1 MDKKLLNKLPEETEE
16 QYLWRMGHYIGDGLV
31 DSWKD
36 IGDIVNSQL
45 YTDESQY
52 KTADTYRRQISTA
65 KKYYDNVFSP
75 MITNSDSEYDPNI
88 QKQLE
93 ALRKERIKIQTLNVE
108 RNRIDREEARRELFY
123 EQVHTLAQ
131 TIPVPEFNAIQVS
144 EDINETY
151 VLCLADIHAGAKFK
165 SLTNEY
171 SLEIMQDRFDLLSV
185 DIINF
190 IKKHGVKKLIV
201 LGLGDTVQGLI
212 HANDLKINDSSMV
225 VAVVTVVKT
234 IAMFLTK
241 LSQYA
246 NIDYAH
252 VGSSNHSQLRLLGT
266 KSNELMDEDVEY
278 IIAHYIKD
286 LCSANT
292 RIHVHTPEA
301 GEWFTKLNIE
311 GYNIIAMHGHQIKNF
326 ETILK
331 DLSAKTNEIV
341 DYLIVGHCHTSKEI
355 SGYEG
360 VCHDTEVLMCP
371 SFVGCDPYADSI
383 FKGNKPAVKIFGF
396 DDLYGHN
403 ESYKIIF

>member
-16 QYLWRMGHYIGDGLV
+16 QYLWRIGHYIGDGLIG
-31 DSWKD
+31 SWKEV
-36 IGDIVNSQL
+36 GDIVNSQL
-45 YTDESQY
+45 YVDESQY
-52 KTADTYRRQISTA
+52 KTADTYRRQLSTA
-65 KKYYDNVFSP
+65 KRYYDNVFSA
-75 MITNSDSEYDPNI
+75 MMTNPDIEYDPEV

-108 RNRIDREEARRELFY
+108 RNRIDREQARRELFY

-131 TIPVPEFNAIQVS
+131 TIPVPEFNALQIK
-144 EDINETY
+144 EDNEETY

-190 IKKHGVKKLIV
+190 IEEHQVKNLLI
-201 LGLGDTVQGLI
+201 LGLGDSVQGLI

-225 VAVVTVVKT
+225 VAVVTVAKT
-234 IAMFLTK
+234 IAAFLTK
-241 LSQYA
+241 LSQYT
-246 NIDYAH
+246 NINYIH
-252 VGSSNHSQLRLLGT
+252 VGSSNHSQLRVLGT
-266 KSNELMDEDVEY
+266 KPNELMDEDVEY
-278 IIAHYIKD
+278 VIAHYIED
-286 LCSANT
+286 LCSANS
-292 RIHVHTPEA
+292 RIHVRVPEI

-311 GYNIIAMHGHQIKNF
+311 GYNIVTMHGHQIKNF
-326 ETILK
+326 ETALK
-331 DLSAKTNEIV
+331 DISAKNNEVV
-341 DYLIVGHCHTSKEI
+341 DYLIVGHCHTAKEI

-371 SFVGCDPYADSI
+371 SFIGCDPYADTI

-396 DDLYGHN
+396 HNIYGHN
-403 ESYKIIF
+403 ESYKIIL

>member
-1 MDKKLLNKLPEETEE
+1 MDTKLLNKLPEETEE
-16 QYLWRMGHYIGDGLV
+16 QYLWRVGHYIGDGLV

-52 KTADTYRRQISTA
+52 KTADTYRRQLSTA

-75 MITNSDSEYDPNI
+75 MISNSDSEYDSDI

-131 TIPVPEFNAIQVS
+131 TIPVPEFSAIQT
-144 EDINETY
+144 EENNNETY
-151 VLCLADIHAGAKFK
+151 VLCLADIHAGAKFT

-171 SLEIMQDRFDLLSV
+171 SLDIMKDRFDLLVV
-185 DIINF
+185 DVANF
-190 IKKHGVKKLIV
+190 IKKHNVEKLIV
-201 LGLGDTVQGLI
+201 LGLGDSVQGLI

-225 VAVVTVVKT
+225 AAVVTVSKT
-234 IAMFLTK
+234 IAKFIIE
-241 LSQYA
+241 LSRYT
-246 NIDYAH
+246 NIEYVH
-252 VGSSNHSQLRLLGT
+252 VGSSNHSQLRVLGT
-266 KSNELMDEDVEY
+266 KPNELMDEDIEY
-278 IIAHYIKD
+278 IISHYIED
-286 LCSANT
+286 LCMANP
-292 RIHVHTPEA
+292 RIYVRAPEV

-311 GYNIIAMHGHQIKNF
+311 GFNVIAMHGHQIKNF
-326 ETILK
+326 ESALK
-331 DLSAKTNEIV
+331 ELSVKTNEIV
-341 DYLIVGHCHTSKEI
+341 DYLIVGHCHTAKEL

-371 SFVGCDPYADSI
+371 SFIGCDPYADTI

-396 DDLYGHN
+396 DEIYGHN
-403 ESYKIIF
+403 ESYKIIL